1 MKLIL
6 LGPPGSGKG
15 TQGQM
20 ICEKF
25 DLVHISTGDILRQA
39 VKNQTQLGLEAK
51 KFMEKGQLVSDDLI
65 NQMTK
70 DRLNQDDCQNRF
82 LLDGYPRTLD
92 QAEFLDSQK
101 IDVDFAIL
109 INVPDSTIV
118 ERIVGRRVHP
128 ASGRIYHIKFSPPKE
143 EGIDDMSGE
152 KLVHRSD
159 DYEQTV
165 LSRLNAYHTQTA
177 PLIDFYAT
185 KNKLKKINGNQK
197 PNTVFE
203 QISEI
208 LGD

>member
-1 MKLIL
+1 
-6 LGPPGSGKG
+6 
-15 TQGQM
+15 M

-109 INVPDSTIV
+109 INVPDSAIV

-143 EGIDDMSGE
+143 EGIDDVSGE